1 MTEVDHDRHRPEE
14 IRAVPVRHPGRWV
27 ATAVLLVLLAMLA
40 HSLVTNPNFGWSV
53 VGTYFF
59 AGPVVRGLV
68 LTLELT
74 AAAMVIGVV
83 LGVCLAILR
92 LSPNPIL
99 SGSAWC
105 YIWFFRGT
113 PVFVQ
118 ILFWYNI
125 AALFPHI
132 GLGVPFGPQV
142 LHGNANALVTSI
154 VAAILALGLNE
165 AAYYAEIVRAGIL
178 SVDHG
183 QVEAAQSLGMRRIQ
197 LMRRVVLPQ
206 AMRVIVPPTGNE
218 TISML
223 KTTSLA
229 SVAAV
234 TELLYSAQQI
244 YARTY
249 QTIPLLI
256 MASIWYLVLTTVL
269 TVGQYYVERH
279 YARGASYALP
289 PTPFQRLQGMLG
301 SRSARRRVPP
311 GDVPGPLSDPLRRQG

>member
-1 MTEVDHDRHRPEE
+1 MTEAQADRQRPEE

-27 ATAVLLVLLAMLA
+27 ATAAVLVLAAMLV
-40 HSLVTNPNFGWSV
+40 HTLVTNHNFGWSV
-53 VGTYFF
+53 VGHYFF
-59 AGPVVRGLV
+59 AAPVVHGLV

-83 LGVCLAILR
+83 LGVVLAVLR

-99 SGSAWC
+99 SSAAWC

-125 AALFPHI
+125 AALFPRI
-132 GLGVPFGPQV
+132 GIGVPFGPEV
-142 LHGNANALVTSI
+142 LHGNANALITSI

-183 QVEAAQSLGMRRIQ
+183 QVEAAQSLGMRRVQ

-223 KTTSLA
+223 KTSSLA

-249 QTIPLLI
+249 QTIPLLV
-256 MASIWYLVLTTVL
+256 MASVWYLVLTTVL
-269 TVGQYYVERH
+269 TIGQYYVERH
-279 YARGASYALP
+279 YARGASYALA
-289 PTPFQRLQGMLG
+289 PTPFQRFRAAVGPRLG
-301 SRSARRRVPP
+301 TRDRSALGVAGP
-311 GDVPGPLSDPLRRQG
+311 GRTGGTGA